1 MLTQFEQCD
10 LCLGATMSDI
20 DTEPRS
26 RSATGAVIIAVIFLA
41 VLGTGVGIVLGTQQK
56 NRDRAENTASNS
68 TPSASPSPNVT
79 VTQTTDPTDAGTSGG
94 TKTKPPTNTKSYR
107 PTTRDECPQQT
118 DEAAGT
124 SLTVKLY
131 IRTNRS
137 EVWICEGGGRLVY
150 QGHVLGSGFPSATS
164 SSTLYI
170 GTVNYEAGIYGATNG
185 DTRYLVSPQR
195 LRIEKNG
202 SEISNEP
209 AVDTYSG

>member
-1 MLTQFEQCD
+1 
-10 LCLGATMSDI
+10 MSDI
-20 DTEPRS
+20 DAEPRS

-56 NRDRAENTASNS
+56 NRDRDNASNNS
-68 TPSASPSPNVT
+68 TATASPSPTVT
-79 VTQTTDPTDAGTSGG
+79 VTQTNDPTDGATSGG

-107 PTTRDECPQQT
+107 PTTRDDCPQQT

-131 IRTNRS
+131 IKTNRS

-164 SSTLYI
+164 SSTLFI
-170 GTVNYEAGIYGATNG
+170 GTVNYEAGIYGAQNG
-185 DTRYLVSPQR
+185 DTRYLVSPER
-195 LRIEKNG
+195 LRIVKNG
-202 SEISNEP
+202 DEISNEP